1 MPYPARCRPVS
12 CRDRGT
18 CLGYCDVVATNPRDA
33 LDQLRREA
41 RDGTLAGF
49 CRDIGVD
56 LLVAFGSAV
65 NPTWPVPPRDLDL
78 AVLMVP
84 PSNVLTVINDL
95 IDHLRLDEI
104 DLMDLAR
111 AGEVA
116 RAEALGRGE
125 LLYEATRGIFAEH
138 QMFAL
143 AQAADS
149 KWLRAIQLQA
159 MAR

>member
-1 MPYPARCRPVS
+1 M
-12 CRDRGT
+12 
-18 CLGYCDVVATNPRDA
+18 ATSPREA

-49 CRDIGVD
+49 CREIGVE

-65 NPTWPVPPRDLDL
+65 NLDWPVPPRDLDL

-84 PSNVLTVINDL
+84 PADVLTVINEL

-111 AGEVA
+111 AGDVA
-116 RAEALGRGE
+116 RAQALGRGE
-125 LLYEATRGIFAEH
+125 LLYEATPGTFAER

-143 AQAADS
+143 AQTADTA
-149 KWLRAIQLQA
+149 WLRRIELEM